1 MKINKVNIHA
11 FRLFGDETVDFSAKK
26 NSRKPANFIAIYAPN
41 GFGKTS
47 FFDSMEFCMTGKIHR
62 LDDKLSENANEDKTH
77 SGRKSFIHNKD
88 LPGEK
93 VFVKMEFDDRNPIG
107 RTCNPNEEYQIL
119 QGAGE
124 NAFFTNAILSQD
136 FFSEFISNKDAK
148 SRFEIFTKRFK
159 ETEGLLDYRLWLR
172 EQRRSYDLKINS
184 LEKNK

>member
-11 FRLFGDETVDFSAKK
+11 FRLFGDESVDFSAKRD
-26 NSRKPANFIAIYAPN
+26 SRKTANFVALYAPN

-62 LDDKLSENANEDKTH
+62 LDDKLSEDASEDKTH
-77 SGRKSFIHNKD
+77 SGKKSFIHNKD

-93 VFVKMEFDDRNPIG
+93 VLVKMEFDDRKPIE

-119 QGAGE
+119 QGTGD

-159 ETEGLLDYRLWLR
+159 ETEGLLDYRLWLK
-172 EQRRSYDLKINS
+172 EKHKSYCLQINS
-184 LEKNK
+184 LGKK